1 MANKKIS
8 ELNQAQPVSPGDLLP
23 IVQNVNSTPETRKI
37 TVSSLLASCSGGG
50 GNGGSSAVAAAGG
63 FVENFPL
70 SIAEGAQNISPGFYG
85 VRFTPGT
92 DFVAQYAQ
100 ICKRDT
106 MTSGT
111 FVVAIYSQGV
121 STSGSR
127 TENMTLLAQTTPA
140 SFNGDN
146 GIATAEFSAQQ
157 QITLEANKEYYMV
170 LYVQHSA
177 DRGLICRRT
186 IANSWGNSN
195 LTLAFKGS
203 SQTVQATL
211 GSSNFNTLFPGTS
224 VNDII
229 MPYMK
234 IYGVADTSS
243 VDNNSRVLVI
253 NDGNVAQYFT
263 DDHYNLPISPGNNNA
278 HDAASVYAYIPAGY
292 SIIVVETSFN
302 YKIKKIQPLGG
313 VDFEDYKKITFM
325 GNIHF
330 WEGKTVSGDYR
341 ISEYWYSYRHNSQS
355 NFFVEAFTEFIL
367 KNKVWYSVYY

>member
-8 ELNQAQPVSPGDLLP
+8 ELNQAQPVSPGDVLP
-23 IVQNVNSTPETRKI
+23 IVQNVNSTQETRKI
-37 TVSSLLASCSGGG
+37 TVSNLLASCSGGG
-50 GNGGSSAVAAAGG
+50 NGSSGGAATAAGG

-70 SIAEGAQNISPGFYG
+70 SMAEGAQNINPGFYG
-85 VRFTPGT
+85 VRFTPGA

-100 ICKRDT
+100 ICKRDV
-106 MTSGT
+106 MTSGS

-121 STSGSR
+121 STSSSR
-127 TENMTLLAQTTPA
+127 TENMTLLAQTSPA
-140 SFNGDN
+140 TFNGDN

-211 GSSNFNTLFPGTS
+211 GSSNFSTLFPSAS

-229 MPYMK
+229 MPFMK
-234 IYGVADTSS
+234 IYGIADTSS
-243 VDNNSRVLVI
+243 VNNNSRVLVI

-263 DDHYNLPISPGNNNA
+263 DTAYGNPINPNTA
-278 HDAASVYAYIPAGY
+278 HDTSDVYAYIPDGY
-292 SIIVVETSFN
+292 SIIAVETTN
-302 YKIKKIQPLGG
+302 RYKIAAIKPLGG
-313 VDFEDYKKITFM
+313 IDFKDYKKITFM
-325 GNIHF
+325 GSKVDF
-330 WEGKTVSGDYR
+330 WQGAYGNNNYG
-341 ISEYWYSYRHNSQS
+341 ISQYWYTYRHSGGY
-355 NFFVEAFTEFIL
+355 NFLVEAFTEFIL